1 MKNRPLLSV
10 CLMVL
15 CIIASMVVW
24 GRERFIKELRPSPI
38 ERYAAEGD
46 NITICGKIYRQEQK
60 ENQDEG
66 GRNMSIREILKDG
79 EPALSKV
86 CHPVT
91 QFDQKLWDLLDDLKE
106 TLAQANGVGLAAPQ
120 VGILRRAVIVMDEN
134 FEPME
139 LVNPEILAQEGE
151 QNGLEGCLSVPGLW
165 GYVTRP
171 QWVKVKAQ
179 DRKGNWFEVEGQDL
193 TARCFCHE
201 LSHLDGHLYT
211 ELTDRLYDSDEL
223 DELMEE
229 NEK

>member
-1 MKNRPLLSV
+1 
-10 CLMVL
+10 
-15 CIIASMVVW
+15 
-24 GRERFIKELRPSPI
+24 
-38 ERYAAEGD
+38 
-46 NITICGKIYRQEQK
+46 
-60 ENQDEG
+60 
-66 GRNMSIREILKDG
+66 MSIREILKDG

-139 LVNPEILAQEGE
+139 LVNPEILAKEGE

-165 GYVTRP
+165 GYVKRP
-171 QWVKVKAQ
+171 EWVKVRAF
-179 DRKGNWFEVEGQDL
+179 DRNGNAFEVEGTGL

-201 LSHLDGHLYT
+201 LAHLDGHLYT